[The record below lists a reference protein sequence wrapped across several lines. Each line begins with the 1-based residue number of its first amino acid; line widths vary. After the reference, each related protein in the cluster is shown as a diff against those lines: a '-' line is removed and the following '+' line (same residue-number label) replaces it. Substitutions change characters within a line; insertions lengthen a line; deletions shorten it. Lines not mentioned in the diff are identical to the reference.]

1 MQPMKTARKNGEPIL
16 AKIREDLSTYRPHYA
31 GGRGDS
37 YAGRK
42 VVVRHPGLSEDGF
55 DIGWSMAGPFGVGL
69 GEDEVFE
76 GWWPL
81 PEDERE
87 VPKYRLLTEDDTEAI
102 GDQYLAEDC
111 AIWLEL
117 PAWDLAMG
125 GRYVRSVYVPMR
137 RRADVQEPQ

>member
-1 MQPMKTARKNGEPIL
+1 MLPMSTARKNGEPIL
-16 AKIREDLSTYRPHYA
+16 AKIREDLSTYRPGYA

-55 DIGWSMAGPFGVGL
+55 DIGWSLAGPFGFGL
-69 GEDEVFE
+69 GEDEIFE

-81 PEDERE
+81 PEDDGEAAE
-87 VPKYRLLTEDDTEAI
+87 YRLLTEDDTVTI
-102 GDQYLAEDC
+102 GDQYLADDS
-111 AIWLEL
+111 ATWLDL
-117 PAWDLAMG
+117 PAWDLSMG

-137 RRADVQEPQ
+137 RRIDVQKA